1 MAASA
6 LENVAAERDAGG
18 MSTSAIPAEAL
29 RPFASKTMKFEGADH
44 GSEISFFYVDNE
56 PGQGP
61 GLHRHPYTETWMVVS
76 GEATIRIDDDTIVAH
91 DGDTAVVGA
100 MVWHG
105 FTNTGTG
112 ALRIMCIHASPRIIQ
127 EFQEGEPFT

>member
-1 MAASA
+1 M
-6 LENVAAERDAGG
+6 NI
-18 MSTSAIPAEAL
+18 SAIPATAL
-29 RPFASKTMKFEGADH
+29 RPGGSRTMKFEGADH

-61 GLHRHPYTETWMVVS
+61 GLHRHPYSETWMVVE
-76 GEATIRIDDDTIVAH
+76 GEATIRIGDDELVAH
-91 DGDTAVVGA
+91 EGDTAVVGP

-112 ALRIMCIHASPRIIQ
+112 RLRIMCIHASPRIIQ
-127 EFQEGEPFT
+127 EFLEGERYA